1 MQGVDPA
8 AVVGRYIDECW
19 NRCRLDLVHELVSED
34 FVDHFPFDP
43 DLPAGRDGL
52 IATIRLLRSAFSGLR
67 LSIEDMILEDDR
79 VAVRFELRGTH
90 SGTFAGRPPSGQP
103 VQVQGTVIHRVH
115 DHQIIDQWCLFD
127 AIGLLRQIE
136 TPPSAAFSEND
147 VQRAQF
153 TVHSSS

>member
-19 NRCRLDLVHELVSED
+19 NRNRLDLVAELVADD

-52 IATIRLLRSAFSGLR
+52 VATIRLLRSAFSGLR

-79 VAVRFELRGTH
+79 VVVRFSLKGTH
-90 SGTFAGRPPSGQP
+90 TGPFAGRPASGQP
-103 VQVQGTVIHRVH
+103 VLIPGTVIHRVQ

-127 AIGLLRQIE
+127 AFGLLRQLG
-136 TPPSAAFSEND
+136 AAELAL
-147 VQRAQF
+147 VER
-153 TVHSSS
+153 

>member
-19 NRCRLDLVHELVSED
+19 NRNRLDLVAELVADD

-52 IATIRLLRSAFSGLR
+52 VATIRLLRSAFSGLR

-79 VAVRFELRGTH
+79 VVVRFALKGVHTG
-90 SGTFAGRPPSGQP
+90 SFAGRPASGQP
-103 VQVQGTVIHRVH
+103 VLIPGTVIHRVQ

-127 AIGLLRQIE
+127 AFGLLRQLG
-136 TPPSAAFSEND
+136 AAELAL
-147 VQRAQF
+147 VER
-153 TVHSSS
+153 